1 MPARHMSPSLGTRD
15 ISYLK
20 PGQWETTLSYRF
32 LHSENIY
39 IGTDFQPQIKAA
51 GAEPRINVNSFDLSF
66 RYGIT
71 QRFSATLTTPF
82 IHSSAS
88 VVHPDGVRRSGG
100 PGVELGDLRFQGNVW
115 LLDPLTHPNG
125 NVALSLGV
133 KIPSANEAS
142 TGTTFTP
149 SGPVNKPLD
158 ISQQPGDGGWGI
170 ILEGQWFQKAFK
182 NVVAYASGFY
192 LFNPR
197 NSNGV
202 EPPQSNATNRF
213 FMSVPDQY
221 SARAG
226 LSIPVW
232 AAKGISL
239 SLGGRVDGMP
249 VTDVFGGSDGF
260 RRPGYVVFFEPG
272 VTWSPGKNRLHF
284 STPIA
289 VNRSIQ
295 TSLLDA
301 NRGVRTGGGLA
312 DFVILAGYSRRF

>member
-15 ISYLK
+15 ISYLNA
-20 PGQWETTLSYRF
+20 GQWEMTLSYRF

-39 IGTDFQPQIKAA
+39 IGTDVQPQISAA
-51 GAEPRINVNSFDLSF
+51 GVEPRFDVNSFDLSF

-71 QRFSATLTTPF
+71 QRFSATVTVPF
-82 IHSSAS
+82 IHSKAS
-88 VVHPDGVRRSGG
+88 LVHPDGVRRTGG
-100 PGVELGDLRFQGNVW
+100 LGVELGDMRFGGNFW

-125 NVALSLGV
+125 NVAVSLGF
-133 KIPSANEAS
+133 KTPSANEAS

-149 SGPVNKPLD
+149 DGPVNGPVD
-158 ISQQPGDGGWGI
+158 IAMQPGDGGWAI

-182 NVVAYASGFY
+182 NTIAYASGFY
-192 LFNPR
+192 MFNPR
-197 NSNGV
+197 NTNSV

-226 LSIPVW
+226 LTIPVW

-239 SLGGRVDGMP
+239 SLGGRVDGIP

-272 VTWSPGKNRLHF
+272 VTWGLGKNTF
-284 STPIA
+284 NFGAPIA
-289 VNRSIQ
+289 VRRSIQ
-295 TSLLDA
+295 TSVLDGS
-301 NRGVRTGGGLA
+301 RSVRTGGGLA
-312 DFVILAGYSRRF
+312 DFLILAGYSRRF